1 MASAQEIKKF
11 ISWFAPIAQEAYRD
25 LGKVK
30 PSVCI
35 GMACFE
41 SGYGLTEIMRV
52 HNAYLGHKVGS
63 GKTATKYWSGTFFNA
78 QTSEEYVIG
87 EHTAIRADFRSYR
100 DAKQCVYNFYEL
112 LNTNLY
118 KIVLADAPYD
128 QQLDAIKKVGYMTS
142 STEISKVKSIISKW
156 DLTKYDTLT
165 IPQHIQKRRTL
176 KFVLPFMEGSDI
188 IIVQQI
194 LQRLGYD
201 IGSYGV
207 DGKYGKCTEKAV
219 KQFQADYCL
228 VVDGIVG
235 PKTWTML
242 EKYN

>member
-11 ISWFAPIAQEAYRD
+11 ISWFSPIAQEAYRD

-35 GMACFE
+35 GMACYE
-41 SGYGLTEIMRV
+41 SGYGLAETMAK

-63 GKTATKYWSGTFFNA
+63 GKTATKYWNGTFFNA
-78 QTSEEYVIG
+78 RTSEEYVIG
-87 EHTAIRADFRSYR
+87 EHTAIKADFRSYR

-128 QQLDAIKKVGYMTS
+128 KQLDAIKQVGYMTS

-165 IPQHIQKRRTL
+165 IPQHIQKRRVL
-176 KFVLPFMEGSDI
+176 KFVLPFMEGSDV

-194 LQRLGYD
+194 LQRKGYD

-207 DGKYGKCTEKAV
+207 DGRYGKCTEKAV
-219 KQFQADYCL
+219 KQFQTEHGL
-228 VVDGIVG
+228 VSDGIVG